1 MKSFYRNKT
10 ILITGAASG
19 IGRAFAETVAPYG
32 VTLILW
38 ARDPSPLLNF
48 RKTVSSNTEV
58 LVSAVDVT
66 DATTIASEADQLIKG
81 AFVPDIIVNC
91 AGVVTGNSYF
101 SAQGAEEIERTMRV
115 NTVGS
120 MLVVNAFLE
129 QMIRRG
135 SGQIVNV
142 ASAAGYLGH
151 PRMSVYAASKSAVI
165 SWSESLRLELAEL
178 NSGVSVTCIIPG
190 YVDTGMFEGVTAPR
204 LVPLLETDAL
214 VQKMLKKIRKRRF
227 KVETP
232 LMVRFVPFLKV
243 VLPRRMFDWL
253 AGRVFRV
260 YRSMDT
266 FQGNRSARSLREV
279 SR

>member
-1 MKSFYRNKT
+1 MRYYRNKT

-19 IGRAFAETVAPYG
+19 IGRKFAETVADYG

-48 RKTVSSNTEV
+48 RKTISTKTEV

-66 DATTIASEADQLIKG
+66 DATAIAAEADQLIKG
-81 AFVPDIIVNC
+81 AFVPDIIINC

-101 SAQGAEEIERTMRV
+101 CDQQADEIEQTLMV

-120 MLVVNAFLE
+120 MLVVNAFLN
-129 QMIRRG
+129 QMILRG
-135 SGQIVNV
+135 SGQIVNI

-151 PRMSVYAASKSAVI
+151 PRMSVYAASKSAII
-165 SWSESLRLELAEL
+165 SWSESLRLELAEQ
-178 NSGVSVTCIIPG
+178 SPAMSVTCVIPG

-204 LVPLLETDAL
+204 LVPLLQTEAL
-214 VQKMLKKIRKRRF
+214 VQKMIKKIRKRRF
-227 KVETP
+227 RVEAP
-232 LMVRFVPFLKV
+232 LMIRFTPFLKA
-243 VLPRRMFDWL
+243 VLPQRAFDWL
-253 AGRVFRV
+253 AGKVFRV

-266 FQGNRSARSLREV
+266 FEGRRPAGSLSEM
-279 SR
+279 